1 MNLIIIA
8 GIKRSFS
15 TGQYNLVRI
24 ALQMAGY
31 NVIIKGHRFNT
42 DILDELGE
50 KDVVI
55 LKRHPFHEEYA
66 KKADHI
72 FLTDRQDEEII
83 ESLTKFNGLKPGQ
96 NHIDNMRT
104 HLEKWMDYAEHNP
117 FDYAVWEF
125 DQWLYTKPI
134 IDILGLDVDAMAVVQ
149 AFNEIEPPESGQDP
163 ITLMF
168 SNHISDYEN

>member
-15 TGQYNLVRI
+15 TGQYNIVRI
-24 ALQMAGY
+24 ALEKAGY

-42 DILDELGE
+42 GILDDLGE

-66 KKADHI
+66 EKADHI
-72 FLTDRQDEEII
+72 FLTDRPDEEII
-83 ESLTKFNGLKPGQ
+83 ESLTKFNGIRPGQ
-96 NHIDNMRT
+96 SHIDNMRR
-104 HLEKWMDYAEHNP
+104 HLEKWREYPSYVFNYAHWKYEP
-117 FDYAVWEF
+117 EEYT
-125 DQWLYTKPI
+125 DQLVFL
-134 IDILGLDVDAMAVVQ
+134 LGLKDKVDSGAVLE

-163 ITLMF
+163 KSLLF
-168 SNHISDYEN
+168 HNHITSK